1 MSLPWERGLRPPP
14 APETDPEPAVQYQDE
29 SVSARLDVE
38 VPSQAPADAT
48 YLPSGV
54 WISKED
60 LGALRDHLLAE
71 GKEYG
76 VDVLKGTLSGQ
87 EIDHARPTV
96 TVTTNQ
102 GKEIRI
108 ADAKNRSFRTLLQ
121 GFALDVVF
129 ALVTLFAT
137 LSGNEFFS
145 KAGLAALGILVAKT
159 VLQTAIS
166 YLTRINIEP
175 TIKTPEGKAALVPVN
190 TVKPFVLNDGERVT
204 RVSIAADP
212 LDTTKVA

>member
-14 APETDPEPAVQYQDE
+14 AETDPEPAVQYGEE
-29 SVSARLDVE
+29 SVEARVSVDIPE
-38 VPSQAPADAT
+38 DHAPSDAT

-76 VDVLKGTLSGQ
+76 VGVLKGTLSGQ
-87 EIDHARPTV
+87 QIDHTRPTV

-102 GKEIRI
+102 GKEIRV

-145 KAGLAALGILVAKT
+145 KAGLAALGILVLKT
-159 VLQTAIS
+159 ILQTAIS

-175 TIKTPEGKAALVPVN
+175 SIKTSDGEKAALVPVT
-190 TVKPFVLNDGERVT
+190 TVRPMITNDGERVT
-204 RVSIAADP
+204 RVAIAAPP
-212 LDTTKVA
+212 LDTQAA